1 MHPERRKAIHDAVA
15 RLSDGDRSAM
25 PGLVEHLWPVL
36 LDFARRGLQHDQ
48 DAEDVAQ
55 EVFVRI
61 CSRVGEFDRS
71 RDGLSWAF
79 GIASYEV
86 LTVRR
91 RRQRRRETF
100 DTAPLDARA
109 DGSPSQE
116 DALVRTEVEAALAQ
130 VLGELS
136 AEERVHLGL
145 APGAHGVTGATLRK
159 RRQRALDRVRTI
171 WRRVYGE
178 P

>member
-1 MHPERRKAIHDAVA
+1 MYPERRKAIHDAIV

-25 PGLVEHLWPVL
+25 PALVEHLWPVL
-36 LDFARRGLQHDQ
+36 LDLARRGLQHDQ

-55 EVFVRI
+55 EVFVRL
-61 CSRVGEFDRS
+61 CSRIGEFDRS

-86 LTVRR
+86 MTVRR

-100 DTAPLDARA
+100 DAMPLDDRA

-116 DALVRTEVEAALAQ
+116 DALVRAEIEAALAQ

-136 AEERVHLGL
+136 TEDRVHLGL
-145 APGAHGVTGATLRK
+145 LPSA
-159 RRQRALDRVRTI
+159 
-171 WRRVYGE
+171 
-178 P
+178 